1 MGKFINPFT
10 DVGFKRIF
18 GQEVSKPVLIA
29 FLNALLKDEQTIVDL
44 QYLDKEQPGD
54 SADDRSLI
62 YDVYCELENGE
73 HIIVEMQNKS
83 QPYFKNRSVYYV
95 SRAISRQ
102 GESGPEWRYDVKA
115 VYLIALLNF
124 KRDDISCE
132 FRTDVALMDMKHK
145 TLFSDKVRLVY
156 LQLPY
161 FTKEVDD
168 CENIFEKLIFVLKH
182 MDVLQR
188 MPWLAQDA
196 VFQKLASIADV
207 ASLNKQERM
216 AYDENL
222 RKYRDT
228 IAVMEGQFMQGE
240 KKGRAEGIDEAD
252 ILEIID
258 HHNIGDIVTRRP
270 INFRSS
276 NCGSTCTMIYE
287 MYNENLV
294 EVPPNIAGLLASAI
308 ISDTLLLTSP
318 TTTEK
323 DKVALE
329 RLAIIAGINYRD
341 YGMKMLKKGMTVS
354 NLTVEE
360 IVNKDFKTYKID
372 DKLIG
377 IGQILIMDYKQIKNR
392 TNEIVDYLNHL
403 AKKEGFKVVTL
414 PQFRDV

>member
-1 MGKFINPFT
+1 MSKFINPFT

-18 GQEVSKPVLIA
+18 GQEISKPVLIA
-29 FLNALLKDEQTIVDL
+29 FLNALLQGEQHIVDL

-62 YDVYCELENGE
+62 YDVYCELDSGE

-102 GESGPEWRYDVKA
+102 GEPGTEWRYDVKA

-124 KRDDISCE
+124 KRDDISKE

-161 FTKEVDD
+161 FTMEVND
-168 CENIFEKLIFVLKH
+168 CKSIFEKLIFVLKH

-207 ASLNKQERM
+207 ASLNKQERD

-228 IAVMEGQFMQGE
+228 IAVMEGQYLEGME
-240 KKGRAEGIDEAD
+240 KANTENARKMKQKGY
-252 ILEIID
+252 
-258 HHNIGDIVTRRP
+258 
-270 INFRSS
+270 S
-276 NCGSTCTMIYE
+276 
-287 MYNENLV
+287 V
-294 EVPPNIAGLLASAI
+294 E
-308 ISDTLLLTSP
+308 D
-318 TTTEK
+318 
-323 DKVALE
+323 
-329 RLAIIAGINYRD
+329 
-341 YGMKMLKKGMTVS
+341 
-354 NLTVEE
+354 
-360 IVNKDFKTYKID
+360 
-372 DKLIG
+372 
-377 IGQILIMDYKQIKNR
+377 IMDITGLSAEDIAQ
-392 TNEIVDYLNHL
+392 L
-403 AKKEGFKVVTL
+403 
-414 PQFRDV
+414 

>member
-10 DVGFKRIF
+10 GVGFKRIF

-102 GESGPEWRYDVKA
+102 GEPGPEWRYDVKA

-240 KKGRAEGIDEAD
+240 KKGRAEGRAEEKLANARSLKENGVSTDVIAKSLGLTAE
-252 ILEIID
+252 EI
-258 HHNIGDIVTRRP
+258 
-270 INFRSS
+270 
-276 NCGSTCTMIYE
+276 
-287 MYNENLV
+287 
-294 EVPPNIAGLLASAI
+294 
-308 ISDTLLLTSP
+308 
-318 TTTEK
+318 
-323 DKVALE
+323 E
-329 RLAIIAGINYRD
+329 RL
-341 YGMKMLKKGMTVS
+341 
-354 NLTVEE
+354 
-360 IVNKDFKTYKID
+360 
-372 DKLIG
+372 
-377 IGQILIMDYKQIKNR
+377 
-392 TNEIVDYLNHL
+392 
-403 AKKEGFKVVTL
+403 
-414 PQFRDV
+414 